1 MEQMISKKELAVTL
15 GISASELTK
24 MVQKREIP
32 FYRLGY
38 RTVRFKPSEIEK
50 YMNDKKV
57 FGRKTKY

>member
-1 MEQMISKKELAVTL
+1 MEQMINKKELAVTL

-38 RTVRFKPSEIEK
+38 RTIRFKPSEIEK

>member
-32 FYRLGY
+32 FYRFGY
-38 RTVRFKPSEIEK
+38 RTIRFKPSEIEK